1 MSLVLCTALMLTAL
15 QVPMTAAKDVTPP
28 DGYVIKGVQIR
39 LAEEDAGNT
48 LDVDY
53 RTTFTVRSE
62 ISRGAK
68 RCSRSMS
75 KPTRRAWE
83 PRRSTSGQ
91 GSRPEPPRTSFY

>member
-1 MSLVLCTALMLTAL
+1 
-15 QVPMTAAKDVTPP
+15 MTAAKDVTPP

-68 RCSRSMS
+68 RCSRSM
-75 KPTRRAWE
+75 
-83 PRRSTSGQ
+83 
-91 GSRPEPPRTSFY
+91 